1 VSEIAKDRRTLRGG
15 DWLDLDKCPK
25 STKIAARARR
35 RCFWRIL
42 QKRLLPPTQQEIADA
57 VGVTRKTVDNRLES
71 LVNLDRCPKL
81 LKIAALFEEAINAAG
96 NVIGNVTVNVS
107 CV

>member
-1 VSEIAKDRRTLRGG
+1 MIK
-15 DWLDLDKCPK
+15 
-25 STKIAARARR
+25 
-35 RCFWRIL
+35 
-42 QKRLLPPTQQEIADA
+42 
-57 VGVTRKTVDNRLES
+57 S

-81 LKIAALFEEAINAAG
+81 LKIAALFEEAITAAG

>member
-1 VSEIAKDRRTLRGG
+1 MGQTICPSTHTRTREEAISGWFGWEIISYPHPHARGG
-15 DWLDLDKCPK
+15 D
-25 STKIAARARR
+25 
-35 RCFWRIL
+35 
-42 QKRLLPPTQQEIADA
+42 
-57 VGVTRKTVDNRLES
+57 